1 MSTDQT
7 FPDAEILSRV
17 IAPQEGSLSQGAAG
31 ELLKLSFPP
40 TDVERMNELA
50 EKNRLDQL
58 TDAERS
64 ELDGYLRVGSL
75 LNLLQSK
82 ARCSMND
89 G

>member
-17 IAPQEGSLSQGAAG
+17 IAPQEGSLPQSVAG

-40 TDVERMNELA
+40 TDVERMNALA

-58 TDAERS
+58 TESEQS
-64 ELDGYLRVGSL
+64 ELSSYLRVGSL

-82 ARCSMND
+82 ARCSMKN